1 MAFAVWDAA
10 GRGSGV
16 VEASLWLRRV
26 CWTREQEAD
35 SAGELERAEGR
46 EPGPRHAYFIHV
58 GEDEF
63 GVREIGDSGPGI
75 RQDRDDGDDKVVVGG
90 CRSGQKPF
98 V

>member
-1 MAFAVWDAA
+1 MGDEGSGEEQHEPGGGRHADEWDAK
-10 GRGSGV
+10 RP
-16 VEASLWLRRV
+16 
-26 CWTREQEAD
+26 EQEAD

-58 GEDEF
+58 GEGEF

-75 RQDRDDGDDKVVVGG
+75 GQDRDDGDDKVVVGG